1 MQQTNF
7 INHFLR
13 NIRASQ
19 EPRPCWLQ
27 GKQQAA
33 SQPAEPTRT
42 ELPARELRVLQ
53 QLPLDSAVHD

>member
-7 INHFLR
+7 INHFLG

-33 SQPAEPTRT
+33 SQPAEPTHT
-42 ELPARELRVLQ
+42 ELPARELRVLL
-53 QLPLDSAVHD
+53 QLPLN